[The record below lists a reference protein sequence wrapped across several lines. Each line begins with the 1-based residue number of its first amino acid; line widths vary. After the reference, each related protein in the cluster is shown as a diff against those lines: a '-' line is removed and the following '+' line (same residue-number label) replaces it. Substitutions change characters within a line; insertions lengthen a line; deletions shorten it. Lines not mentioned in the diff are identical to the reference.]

1 MLRFKQYLVEGDP
14 KKIRREQDK
23 IAKEAPIG
31 SPEASPPTPEY
42 SGKVDRSLDDIES
55 SRLKET
61 QRQSDI
67 KTYGIDVED
76 IKNQIR
82 SEESG
87 GNMEKITGI
96 YPDPIELLTLGHGH
110 LVTNQTP
117 NILKQTFPW
126 EVNKNPKFVNSIMMG
141 GKRLTMPQVETVF
154 DTDVRTRLQ
163 QMTKAIP
170 QFMEFNNDLKSA
182 LSSEWFRG
190 LLPQSKQTLKLINS
204 GNFKQA
210 GIEYKNSQDYKGKK
224 DKSGKIIQEP
234 LGGVIK
240 RIDRVSNALSAQP
253 PVKPLSTK
261 PADLPVDDEDISK

>member
-31 SPEASPPTPEY
+31 SPEASLPTPEY
-42 SGKVDRSLDDIES
+42 SGKVDRSLDDVES
-55 SRLKET
+55 SRLRET
-61 QRQSDI
+61 QRQSDV

-87 GNMEKITGI
+87 GNMEKITGV

-126 EVNKNPKFVNSIMMG
+126 EVNKNSKFVDSIMMG
-141 GKRLTMPQVETVF
+141 GKRLTMPQVETLF

-170 QFMEFNNDLKSA
+170 QFTEFNNDLKSA

-210 GIEYKNSQDYKGKK
+210 GIEYKNSSDYKGKK
-224 DKSGKIIQEP
+224 DKAGNIIQKP
-234 LGGVIK
+234 LAGVIK
-240 RIDRVSNALSAQP
+240 RIDRVSNALTAHPSI
-253 PVKPLSTK
+253 KPLSTK
-261 PADLPVDDEDISK
+261 PAELPVDDEDISK

>member
-210 GIEYKNSQDYKGKK
+210 GIEYKNSEDYKGKK
-224 DKSGKIIQEP
+224 DKSGKITQHP
-234 LGGVIK
+234 LSGVMK

-261 PADLPVDDEDISK
+261 PADLPVDDKDISK